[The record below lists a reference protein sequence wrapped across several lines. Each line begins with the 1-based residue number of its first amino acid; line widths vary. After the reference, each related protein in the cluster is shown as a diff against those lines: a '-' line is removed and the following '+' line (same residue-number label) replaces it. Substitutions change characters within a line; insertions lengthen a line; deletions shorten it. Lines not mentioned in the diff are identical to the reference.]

1 LVARP
6 SWLKQLLQMGAG
18 ISEQVWIDSWPGTA
32 GGELLLDSV
41 TVYPMAGN
49 DLALQATLKGTRY
62 REDTGLTERQFPDAG
77 MRRAPPGAFALPAAW
92 ILPMQRPSG
101 YRSQR
106 PCNAVFH
113 GGLRFNCL
121 IPLIASTSAT

>member
-1 LVARP
+1 
-6 SWLKQLLQMGAG
+6 MGAG

-77 MRRAPPGAFALPAAW
+77 MRRAPPGPLPC
-92 ILPMQRPSG
+92 LPHGFCRCGGRLATDLNARATRFFMAG
-101 YRSQR
+101 Y
-106 PCNAVFH
+106 V
-113 GGLRFNCL
+113 
-121 IPLIASTSAT
+121 STA